1 MTTDRFEHQTY
12 QVRKK
17 FFKIFGGA
25 FHIYD
30 PTGQVA
36 FYSRLKAFKLK
47 EDIRVYTG
55 EDMQTEAL
63 AIRARQLLD
72 IAATY
77 DVVDSATNEKVGALR
92 RKALK
97 SMVKDEWVLLD
108 SADREIG
115 LIKEDSVMLALARRL
130 LTNLI
135 PQKFIGEINGIQV
148 FTMKQRFNPLIL
160 KIDID
165 FSPGV
170 GRQPDA
176 GWQSDSGGQSD
187 SGWRSDSEQR
197 LDKRLGIAA
206 AVLLC
211 AIEGRQR

>member
-1 MTTDRFEHQTY
+1 MTTDRFEYQTY
-12 QVRKK
+12 QIRKK

-47 EDIRVYTG
+47 EDIRLYTG
-55 EDMQTEAL
+55 EDMQTEVL
-63 AIRARQLLD
+63 VIRARQVLD

-108 SADREIG
+108 TADRAIG
-115 LIKEDSVMLALARRL
+115 LIKEDSIMLALARRL

-165 FSPGV
+165 FSQGEA
-170 GRQPDA
+170 R
-176 GWQSDSGGQSD
+176 QSD
-187 SGWRSDSEQR
+187 SGWQSASDRQIASDQR
-197 LDKRLGIAA
+197 IDKRLGIAA
-206 AVLLC
+206 AVLFC